1 MVKKAIRTPPVEDMY
16 DIWILLGALLV
27 LALLLVHYKP
37 GTGVAEGFA
46 TAAVDPTRMVA
57 CAERSYA
64 AQSLLARFSDR
75 PTSDDN
81 AEELRLLIS
90 KLCCIEADVSA
101 PVPGLLR
108 THSLQYR
115 TAQDTEAPA
124 SIVSRCVRNA
134 LQTRDIEIIVEK
146 YEARGHELI
155 DGLLGPCQE
164 AHGELTEIVT
174 KTRTSMMTFCT
185 KPQPQ
190 MDRPSGVR
198 DPGYWETDTVAELS
212 QYQGIS
218 AEPK

>member
-1 MVKKAIRTPPVEDMY
+1 MY
-16 DIWILLGALLV
+16 DVWILLGFLIV

-37 GTGVAEGFA
+37 AGGAGVVEKFA

-64 AQSLLARFSDR
+64 AQSLLARFSDH
-75 PTSDDN
+75 TGDD

-108 THSLQYR
+108 THSLQFR
-115 TAQDTEAPA
+115 TSQDTEAPA

-134 LQTRDIEIIVEK
+134 LQQRDIEIIVEK
-146 YEARGHELI
+146 YEVRGHELI
-155 DGLLGPCQE
+155 NGLLASCDE
-164 AHGELTEIVT
+164 AHGELTEIVA
-174 KTRTSMMTFCT
+174 KTRSTMFTFCL

-190 MDRPSGVR
+190 MDRPAGVR
-198 DPGYWETDTVAELS
+198 DPGFWETESVAELS

-218 AEPK
+218 ATPK